1 MTPQQL
7 HADHVRTFERN
18 RFVYPVLSRRSGG
31 ISVGVN
37 LNPDKICNFD
47 CIYCQVDR
55 TRQSETQFVET
66 DALLDELRTTLEL
79 VASGAI
85 YETEKFRGVPLH
97 LRRLN
102 DIAFSGDGEPTTY
115 KNFDKII
122 ESCAAVKRE
131 VASRLVVARLGRS
144 DDATVGNDV
153 PPSVASAMRTPESE
167 IKMVL
172 ITNASMFHRP
182 HVQRGLEILDEN
194 HGEIWAKLEAG
205 TDEYYHLIERTPI
218 PFRQILDN
226 IIAAARVRPLVIQ
239 SLFMRVKGEPP
250 SQAELEAYCERL
262 HEISRAGGQIKL
274 VQVYTVAR
282 RPAESYVMPLADTE
296 VDAIVELVHKR
307 TKLNAIAYYG
317 NADWQ

>member
-1 MTPQQL
+1 MSVPL
-7 HADHVRTFERN
+7 HADHARLFDGN
-18 RFVYPVLSRRSGG
+18 RFVYPVLSRRSRG

-55 TRQSETQFVET
+55 TRQSETQFVEI
-66 DALLDELRTTLEL
+66 DALLAELRATLEV

-85 YETEKFRGVPLH
+85 YQTPKFRDVPPE

-115 KNFDKII
+115 KNFDAII
-122 ESCAAVKRE
+122 EACAEVKRE
-131 VASRLVVARLGRS
+131 IALRIASS
-144 DDATVGNDV
+144 H
-153 PPSVASAMRTPESE
+153 SAIRNPQSA

-182 HVQRGLEILDEN
+182 HVVRGLEILDRN
-194 HGEIWAKLEAG
+194 NGEIWAKLEAG

-226 IIAAARVRPLVIQ
+226 ITAAARVRPLVIQ
-239 SLFMRVKGEPP
+239 ALFMRVAGEPP
-250 SQAELEAYCERL
+250 VPAELEAFCDRL
-262 HEISRAGGQIKL
+262 NEITTAGGQLKL
-274 VQVYTVAR
+274 VQIYTVAR
-282 RPAESYVMPLADTE
+282 RPAESYVAPLADQE
-296 VDAIVELVHKR
+296 VDAIVKLVKGR
-307 TKLNAIAYYG
+307 TKLNAIGFYG
-317 NADWQ
+317 NANY